1 MTDETCKL
9 MKKQDDVVINTNN
22 SNEFGTQSTAFRIF
36 YNLITFIQAISIP
49 IFLAGQTMGIY
60 FYEWTVKHGLQESQQ
75 EIGRTLVQVNRAF
88 CASDTILYIPLLISS
103 TYGLLR
109 AKRWSLICTAASAGI
124 HSYWAMT
131 VAFMFVFL
139 ADNDIE
145 EYTYPRPVQVWC
157 FVCFYL
163 VYGIAV
169 MMFLYQ
175 YWSILVV
182 SSGGE

>member
-1 MTDETCKL
+1 
-9 MKKQDDVVINTNN
+9 
-22 SNEFGTQSTAFRIF
+22 
-36 YNLITFIQAISIP
+36 
-49 IFLAGQTMGIY
+49 
-60 FYEWTVKHGLQESQQ
+60 
-75 EIGRTLVQVNRAF
+75 
-88 CASDTILYIPLLISS
+88 
-103 TYGLLR
+103 
-109 AKRWSLICTAASAGI
+109 
-124 HSYWAMT
+124 MT

-145 EYTYPRPVQVWC
+145 EYTHPRPVQVWC